1 MRVWM
6 IGFWLATVLP
16 LCALFFHIWP
26 KFIGKWKATRH
37 SVRFG
42 LFAVWLIGACFLLFR
57 THNDAFTGLD
67 NMAYRNLSRS
77 FVNGR
82 GFHDRDAVL
91 ATVPESLRED
101 FLYHRGL
108 VGRPTRDRIFS
119 LSDWRGTDTKP
130 FFIPTLS
137 LAAGG
142 QAPAISPDHFVPL
155 IGAFWLAFAL
165 IAAFCAGGGWSILSV
180 SALVL
185 ATAWPAWFL
194 RGYYA
199 EAVGAALVAAA
210 VATAAIRP
218 LRGAMAGAAGVLLG
232 MAVSYHPTLIA
243 LAIPVGLALM
253 LEHREGK
260 TFIATALGMM
270 VGVFPFWAITR
281 WVCQPYGDWT
291 RWSHLSDTLMKAP
304 EHRAMALVLA
314 ALVALSAIGLWL
326 GFLPPFRRFVRRAD
340 ARLAP
345 MGWLLLCA
353 LPLFPILAMPNLGR
367 GTLHTGAVATWSGIG
382 WPSAALLFLAATTLL
397 FPRRPLRERFLFASV
412 LGVMP
417 LFLFIKG
424 IETPVGLWSQR
435 RFLPIILVA
444 IPLLATP
451 FAEALATFTTRH
463 RLRAALVVIA
473 LLFAGLWNIF
483 HWPAAYFTV
492 NEGGSVAWTSAIER
506 EIGKDRLVVF
516 DYYPHSI
523 PYTTELT
530 SQILGLGEPSR
541 NHWPEVAGWLATKAA
556 SQEVW
561 VVSSWSPTALED
573 GLRLDPI
580 FDATGT
586 FTVVRTASF
595 FPAQPATHTMVNFF
609 ARAVPLKPG
618 DAASQHKTM
627 DGSPIGL
634 RGPWGK
640 IRNDATWSR
649 EGSGIIGPIPAKG
662 ASVEAT
668 IDAQW
673 DSPAADWPEQ
683 TLLVSPPWG
692 GEPLR
697 LTAVEQMRTLTG
709 RLHRPAHDLDR
720 PATGVYSFNVT
731 RPYDPQAFGIR
742 GYSSDLGV
750 VIQRIGLEPTD

>member
-1 MRVWM
+1 MRGWM
-6 IGFWLATVLP
+6 LGFWLATVLP
-16 LCALFFHIWP
+16 LCALAFHLWP
-26 KFIGKWKATRH
+26 AFRGRWKTTRPT
-37 SVRFG
+37 VRFG
-42 LFAVWLIGACFLLFR
+42 LIAVWLIGACFLLLR
-57 THNDAFTGLD
+57 VHDDAFSGLD
-67 NMAYRNLSRS
+67 NMTYRNLARA
-77 FVNGR
+77 FVEGR
-82 GFHDRDAVL
+82 GFHDNDTVL
-91 ATVPESLRED
+91 ANVPEALRED
-101 FLYHRGL
+101 FLYHRGP

-142 QAPAISPDHFVPL
+142 QAPVISPDRFVPL
-155 IGAFWLAFAL
+155 IGAFWLAFLL
-165 IAAFCAGGGWSILSV
+165 ISAFCAGGGWSILSV

-185 ATAWPAWFL
+185 TTAWPAWFL
-194 RGYYA
+194 RGYYT
-199 EAVGAALVAAA
+199 EGVGAVLIAAV
-210 VATAAIRP
+210 VATAALRP
-218 LRGAMAGAAGVLLG
+218 LRGAMAGVAGFLLG
-232 MAVSYHPTLIA
+232 LAVSYHPTLIT
-243 LAIPVGLALM
+243 LAVPVGLALM
-253 LEHREGK
+253 LERREGK
-260 TFIATALGMM
+260 TFIATAFGMI

-291 RWSHLSDTLMKAP
+291 RWSHVADALTKAP

-314 ALVALSAIGLWL
+314 ALAALATLGLWL

-353 LPLFPILAMPNLGR
+353 LPFIPILAMPNLGR
-367 GTLHTGAVATWSGIG
+367 GALHTGAVATWSGIG
-382 WPSAALLFLAATTLL
+382 WPSATLLLFAALPLL
-397 FPRRPLRERFLFASV
+397 SKKRPLRERFLLAAV

-424 IETPVGLWSQR
+424 VEVPVGLWSQR
-435 RFLPIILVA
+435 RFLPILLVGIA
-444 IPLLATP
+444 VVAPS
-451 FAEALATFTTRH
+451 FAGALSTFTQHH
-463 RLRAALVVIA
+463 RLRAALVVVA
-473 LLFAGLWNIF
+473 LLFTGLWNVVQ
-483 HWPAAYFTV
+483 WPAAYFTV
-492 NEGGSVAWTSAIER
+492 NEGGSAAWTSAIER
-506 EIGKDRLVVF
+506 QIGKDRLVVF
-516 DYYPHSI
+516 DYYPHSV
-523 PYTTELT
+523 PYTTDLNRHV
-530 SQILGLGEPSR
+530 LGLGEPSR
-541 NHWPEVAGWLATKAA
+541 NHWPEVAEWLATKVAT
-556 SQEVW
+556 QEVW

-595 FPAQPATHTMVNFF
+595 FPAQPATRTMVNFF

-618 DAASQHKTM
+618 DAASQHKAL

-640 IRNDATWSR
+640 TRNDATWSR

-673 DSPAADWPEQ
+673 DSPSADWPEQ
-683 TLLVSPPWG
+683 TLLVTPPWG

-697 LTAVEQMRTLTG
+697 LTASKERRALTG
-709 RLHRPAHDLDR
+709 QLHRPAHDLDR
-720 PATGVYSFNVT
+720 PATGVYTFNVT
-731 RPYDPQAFGIR
+731 RPYDPQGFGIR
-742 GYSSDLGV
+742 GYDADLGV
-750 VIQRIGLEPTD
+750 VIQRIRLEPID